1 VSIVN
6 YSRLERL
13 DASYLQWFGIIN
25 VLQVAI
31 FKAMTL
37 PLFLSRIDFLIK
49 QEGEAESHNG
59 E

>member
-1 VSIVN
+1 
-6 YSRLERL
+6 
-13 DASYLQWFGIIN
+13 
-25 VLQVAI
+25 
-31 FKAMTL
+31 MTL